1 MKLSQH
7 IKQSKCTDRG
17 LALESATDSILGDP
31 AAMDQ
36 LDDICDVYGDVS
48 TEKMAICIG
57 MIRAYE
63 NNRRD
68 LGIDTS
74 QAILSVKA
82 IGFDMIMKAWL
93 DSIESFVTTEV
104 EQVAEIPMMPLEGFD
119 KLSLDKW
126 MVNNGE

>member
-48 TEKMAICIG
+48 TEKIAIAIG

-63 NNRRD
+63 NNQRD

-74 QAILSVKA
+74 GAIQSVKA
-82 IGFDMIMKAWL
+82 LGFDMIMEAWL
-93 DSIESFVTTEV
+93 GAIESFVTTER
-104 EQVAEIPMMPLEGFD
+104 EEVAEIPMMPLD
-119 KLSLDKW
+119 DYHKLRIYS
-126 MVNNGE
+126 ES